1 MLLLFRD
8 AFSAKLFRNLEVVNL
23 SYAKKPL
30 STLSYFLAVILGKK
44 KKEAAALNKEIGD
57 DSSVLGVRIQPL
69 ANEKELLSKR
79 MVCRKISY
87 LWFVPLNNRSLFQ
100 VVKRKK
106 DCCTNRSSDYL
117 F

>member
-44 KKEAAALNKEIGD
+44 KK
-57 DSSVLGVRIQPL
+57 
-69 ANEKELLSKR
+69 KR
-79 MVCRKISY
+79 LR
-87 LWFVPLNNRSLFQ
+87 
-100 VVKRKK
+100 
-106 DCCTNRSSDYL
+106 
-117 F
+117 